1 MSWRA
6 LYNWVDSRLQIA
18 GLIEFLRHKRVPI
31 HRNFYWYYLGGI
43 TLCLFAIQV
52 ATGILLLLYYKPTA
66 EAAFESVQ
74 YIVTK
79 VPFGWLVRSTHSWAA
94 NLMIFT
100 AFLHLFSVFFL
111 KAYRPPREMTW
122 VSGMFLLFM
131 AMGFGFS
138 GYLLPWNELAFF
150 ATKVGTDIT
159 GAVPVAGGFL
169 KTFLRGGE
177 DVTGATLTRFFGI
190 HVAVL
195 PMVFTILLL
204 AHLLMVQ
211 RQGMS
216 TPFTK
221 AGGAEASPPR
231 EMPFF
236 PNFFLRE
243 AVLWLGALALLLYLS
258 IFFPWELGVKVDPF
272 APAPAGIRPEW
283 FFTFMSQSLKYIPG
297 TVLGMDGEV
306 LGILGFSAGAAFL
319 VLVPFL
325 DRWAALGLRHPFFTW
340 AGILIIAFM
349 VTMSIL
355 AYVKPY

>member
-1 MSWRA
+1 VAGRG
-6 LYNWVDSRLQIA
+6 LLGWVDSRLQV
-18 GLIEFLRHKRVPI
+18 GELIEFLRHKQVPV
-31 HRNFYWYYLGGI
+31 HRHFYWYYLGGI
-43 TLCLFAIQV
+43 TLFLFAIQV

-66 EAAFESVQ
+66 ETAFESVQ
-74 YIVTK
+74 YVVTK

-122 VSGMFLLFM
+122 ISGVLLLLL

-150 ATKVGTDIT
+150 ATKVGTDIA
-159 GAVPVAGGFL
+159 GAVPLVGGFL
-169 KTFLRGGE
+169 KTFLLGGE
-177 DVTGATLTRFFGI
+177 DVTGATLTRFFGM

-195 PMVFTILLL
+195 PMIFTVLLL

-216 TPFTK
+216 KPFTA
-221 AGGAEASPPR
+221 AGAPAASSPR

-243 AVLWLGALALLLYLS
+243 AVLWLGTLALLLYLS

-272 APAPAGIRPEW
+272 ASAPAGIRPEW
-283 FFTFMSQSLKYIPG
+283 YFTFMSQAFKYIPG
-297 TVLGMDGEV
+297 KV
-306 LGILGFSAGAAFL
+306 LGIDGEILGILAFGAGAAFL
-319 VLVPFL
+319 LVVPLL
-325 DRWAALGLRHPFFTW
+325 DRWAAQGRRHPFITW
-340 AGILIIAFM
+340 AGIAIIVFM
-349 VTMSIL
+349 LTMITL